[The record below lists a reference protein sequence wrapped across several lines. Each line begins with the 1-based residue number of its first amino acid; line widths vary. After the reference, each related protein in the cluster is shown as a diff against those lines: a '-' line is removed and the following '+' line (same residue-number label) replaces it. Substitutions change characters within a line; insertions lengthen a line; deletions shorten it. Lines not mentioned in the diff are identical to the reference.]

1 MERGSDMR
9 EDSFTKKI
17 FYRFFFPAVGA
28 SICLGLANLADALC
42 VGMVMGE
49 AALAAISLVTPIYMV
64 FNVLHLGMAV
74 GGSVIFAQLMG
85 GGKVKQAVNVFR
97 QMLLMALV
105 VSAALA
111 VLGEI
116 FVDPL
121 IVLLGADPAQGMVYE
136 MTRSYAVRLLAAA
149 PLFFLNMIFYY
160 FLRCDD
166 GERRASV
173 GLAVSNLLDVGLSF
187 VFVLGFK
194 MGINGAV
201 YSTIVGVG
209 AAVLIYLPHF
219 FKKANILSL
228 RLARPDFKVM
238 AQCYRTGFSSS
249 SQYIWQFLFFLVI
262 NNLLISRHGESGL
275 AVFNVVLNI
284 SYLVVGLFDGVA
296 ATIQPLAATFHGERN
311 RQAERDTLRLGLK
324 WGGALGALLLG
335 MVALGAP
342 QVGRLFGLSEEMAG
356 MGALALRMY
365 CVGGI
370 GVGTSMLL
378 SSYWQAVGKEHQTMV
393 LTFLRSFAVYLA
405 FAVPLAMGPLAYFWL
420 VYPATEGVSLA
431 IVAIWRMVV
440 NRRNRLQIVNLD
452 EAPIFHRMLQQ
463 DLQELSGLL
472 EECEEFCALQ
482 GASMQQ
488 TFFVTMAV
496 EEMSQAIFAHAQ
508 ESGRSGIYIQITLFQ
523 SEPGVF
529 DLHIRDNAMAFDP
542 FSLRTNKISEA
553 DSEELAMDSMGVLMV
568 KKKAKEFYYRHFQ
581 GFNTLL
587 VRI

>member
-1 MERGSDMR
+1 MKESA
-9 EDSFTKKI
+9 FTTKI
-17 FYRFFFPAVGA
+17 FYRFFFPAVAA
-28 SICLGLANLADALC
+28 SVCLGLANLADALC

-49 AALAAISLVTPIYMV
+49 SALAAISLVSPIYMV

-74 GGSVIFAQLMG
+74 GGSVTFAQLMG
-85 GGKVKQAVNVFR
+85 SGKVKQAVNVFR

-105 VSAALA
+105 VSVVLA
-111 VLGEI
+111 ILGEI
-116 FVDPL
+116 FVEPL
-121 IVLLGADPAQGMVYE
+121 IFLLGADPSQGEVYE

-149 PLFFLNMIFYY
+149 PLFFLNMLFYY

-173 GLAVSNLLDVGLSF
+173 GLAVANLLDVGLSF
-187 VFVLGFK
+187 VFVLGFG

-228 RLARPDFKVM
+228 KLTRPDFQVM
-238 AQCYRTGFSSS
+238 LQSYRTGFSSS
-249 SQYIWQFLFFLVI
+249 SQYIWQFVFFLII

-284 SYLVVGLFDGVA
+284 SYLAVGLFDGVA

-311 RQAERDTLRLGLK
+311 RQAERDTLRLGLR
-324 WGGALGALLLG
+324 WGAILGALLLSA
-335 MVALGAP
+335 VAFFAP
-342 QVGRLFGLSEEMAG
+342 AVARLFGLSEEMVG
-356 MGALALRMY
+356 MGTLALRWY
-365 CVGGI
+365 CVGGV
-370 GVGTSMLL
+370 GVGASVLL
-378 SSYWQAVGKEHQTMV
+378 SAYWQAVGKEHQTMV

-405 FAVPLAMGPLAYFWL
+405 FAVPLAMGPLKWFWL
-420 VYPATEGVSLA
+420 VYPATEGFSLL
-431 IVAIWRMVV
+431 IVGAWQMAV
-440 NRRNRLQIVNLD
+440 NGRKRGQITDLD
-452 EAPIFHRMLQQ
+452 DAPIFHRMLQQ
-463 DLQELSGLL
+463 DNQELSGLL
-472 EECEEFCALQ
+472 EECEEFCAMQ
-482 GASMQQ
+482 GAKMQQ

-496 EEMSQAIFAHAQ
+496 EEMSQAIFAHAR

-542 FSLRTNKISEA
+542 FSLHTNKISEA

>member
-1 MERGSDMR
+1 M
-9 EDSFTKKI
+9 
-17 FYRFFFPAVGA
+17 
-28 SICLGLANLADALC
+28 
-42 VGMVMGE
+42 
-49 AALAAISLVTPIYMV
+49 
-64 FNVLHLGMAV
+64 
-74 GGSVIFAQLMG
+74 
-85 GGKVKQAVNVFR
+85 
-97 QMLLMALV
+97 
-105 VSAALA
+105 
-111 VLGEI
+111 
-116 FVDPL
+116 
-121 IVLLGADPAQGMVYE
+121 
-136 MTRSYAVRLLAAA
+136 
-149 PLFFLNMIFYY
+149 
-160 FLRCDD
+160 
-166 GERRASV
+166 
-173 GLAVSNLLDVGLSF
+173 
-187 VFVLGFK
+187 
-194 MGINGAV
+194 
-201 YSTIVGVG
+201 
-209 AAVLIYLPHF
+209 
-219 FKKANILSL
+219 
-228 RLARPDFKVM
+228 
-238 AQCYRTGFSSS
+238 
-249 SQYIWQFLFFLVI
+249 
-262 NNLLISRHGESGL
+262 
-275 AVFNVVLNI
+275 FNVVLNI

-431 IVAIWRMVV
+431 IVAVWRMVV

>member
-356 MGALALRMY
+356 MGALALRTY

-431 IVAIWRMVV
+431 IVAVWRMVV

>member
-1 MERGSDMR
+1 MEGVSGMR

-17 FYRFFFPAVGA
+17 FYRFFFPAVAA

-49 AALAAISLVTPIYMV
+49 SALAAISLVTPIYMV

-74 GGSVIFAQLMG
+74 GGSVTFAQLMG

-97 QMLLMALV
+97 QMLLLALMVSV
-105 VSAALA
+105 VLA
-111 VLGEI
+111 VLGEV
-116 FVDPL
+116 FVEPL
-121 IVLLGADPAQGMVYE
+121 ILLLGADPSQGEVYE
-136 MTRSYAVRLLAAA
+136 MTKSYAVRLLAAA
-149 PLFFLNMIFYY
+149 PLFFLNMLFYY

-187 VFVLGFK
+187 VFVLVFK

-228 RLARPDFKVM
+228 RLAKPDFKVM
-238 AQCYRTGFSSS
+238 AKCYRTGFSSS

-262 NNLLISRHGESGL
+262 NNLLIARHGESGL

-284 SYLVVGLFDGVA
+284 SYLAVGLFDGVA

-311 RQAERDTLRLGLK
+311 RQAERDTLRLALK
-324 WGGALGALLLG
+324 WGGVLGVLLLG
-335 MVALGAP
+335 AIVIFAP
-342 QVGRLFGLSEEMAG
+342 QVARIFGLSEEMAG
-356 MGALALRMY
+356 MGALALRLY
-365 CVGGI
+365 CVGAVGA
-370 GVGTSMLL
+370 GTSILL
-378 SSYWQAVGKEHQTMV
+378 SSYWQSIGKERQTMV

-431 IVAIWRMVV
+431 AVAVWQTVM
-440 NRRNRLQIVNLD
+440 NRRRRLQIVDLD
-452 EAPIFHRMLQQ
+452 ETPIFHRMLQQ
-463 DLQELSGLL
+463 DNQELSGLL
-472 EECEEFCALQ
+472 EECEEFCAQQ
-482 GASMQQ
+482 GAKMQQ

-523 SEPGVF
+523 SEPGIF

-542 FSLRTNKISEA
+542 FSLHTNKISEA
-553 DSEELAMDSMGVLMV
+553 DSEEIAMDSMGVLMV

>member
-64 FNVLHLGMAV
+64 FNVLPLGMAV

-431 IVAIWRMVV
+431 IVAVWSMVV

-452 EAPIFHRMLQQ
+452 ETPIFHRMLQQ

>member
-1 MERGSDMR
+1 MR
-9 EDSFTKKI
+9 EGNFTRKI
-17 FYRFFFPAVGA
+17 FYRFFFPAVAA
-28 SICLGLANLADALC
+28 SVCLGLANLADSLC

-49 AALAAISLVTPIYMV
+49 SALAAISLVSPIYMV

-74 GGSVIFAQLMG
+74 GGSVTFAQLMG
-85 GGKVKQAVNVFR
+85 SGKVKQAVNVFR
-97 QMLLMALV
+97 QMLLLALM
-105 VSAALA
+105 VSVALA
-111 VLGEI
+111 ILGEL
-116 FVDPL
+116 FVEPL
-121 IVLLGADPAQGMVYE
+121 ILLLGADPSQGEVYE

-187 VFVLGFK
+187 VFVLGFG

-219 FKKANILSL
+219 FRKANILSL
-228 RLARPDFKVM
+228 RLNRPDFKVM
-238 AQCYRTGFSSS
+238 FQCYRTGFSSS
-249 SQYIWQFLFFLVI
+249 SQYIWQFLFFLII

-324 WGGALGALLLG
+324 WGGALGFVLLAA
-335 MVALGAP
+335 VALFAP
-342 QVGRLFGLSEEMAG
+342 QVARLFGLSQEMVG
-356 MGALALRMY
+356 MGALALRLY
-365 CVGGI
+365 CVGGV
-370 GVGTSMLL
+370 GVGASMLL
-378 SSYWQAVGKEHQTMV
+378 SAYWQAIGKESQTMV

-405 FAVPLAMGPLAYFWL
+405 FAVPLAMGPLAAFWL
-420 VYPATEGVSLA
+420 VYPATEGLSLA
-431 IVAIWRMVV
+431 IVGVWQMVT
-440 NRRNRLQIVNLD
+440 NGRKRRQFADLE
-452 EAPIFHRMLQQ
+452 EAPIFHCMLQQ
-463 DLQELSGLL
+463 DNQELSGLL
-472 EECEEFCALQ
+472 EECEEFCAMQ
-482 GASMQQ
+482 GAKMQQ

-496 EEMSQAIFAHAQ
+496 EEMSQAIFAHAR

-523 SEPGVF
+523 SEPGIF

-542 FSLRTNKISEA
+542 FSLHTNKISEA
-553 DSEELAMDSMGVLMV
+553 DSEEMAMDSMGVLMV
-568 KKKAKEFYYRHFQ
+568 KEKAKEFYYRHFQ

>member
-1 MERGSDMR
+1 MR
-9 EDSFTKKI
+9 EGNFTRKI
-17 FYRFFFPAVGA
+17 FYRFFFPAVAA
-28 SICLGLANLADALC
+28 SVCLGLANLADSLC

-49 AALAAISLVTPIYMV
+49 SALAAISLVSPIYMV

-74 GGSVIFAQLMG
+74 GGSVTFAQLMG
-85 GGKVKQAVNVFR
+85 SGKVKQAVNVFR
-97 QMLLMALV
+97 QMLLLALM
-105 VSAALA
+105 VSVALA
-111 VLGEI
+111 ILGEL
-116 FVDPL
+116 FVEPL
-121 IVLLGADPAQGMVYE
+121 ILLLGADPSQGEVYE

-187 VFVLGFK
+187 VFVLGFG

-219 FKKANILSL
+219 FRKANILSL
-228 RLARPDFKVM
+228 RLNRPDFKVM
-238 AQCYRTGFSSS
+238 FQCYRTGFSSS
-249 SQYIWQFLFFLVI
+249 SQYIWQFLFFLII

-324 WGGALGALLLG
+324 WGGALGFVLLAA
-335 MVALGAP
+335 VALFAP
-342 QVGRLFGLSEEMAG
+342 QVARLFGLSQEMVG
-356 MGALALRMY
+356 MGALALRLY
-365 CVGGI
+365 CVGGV
-370 GVGTSMLL
+370 GVGASMLL
-378 SSYWQAVGKEHQTMV
+378 SAYWQAIGKESQTMV

-405 FAVPLAMGPLAYFWL
+405 FAVPLAMGPLASFWL
-420 VYPATEGVSLA
+420 VYPATEGLSLA
-431 IVAIWRMVV
+431 IVGVWQMVT
-440 NRRNRLQIVNLD
+440 NGRKRRQFADLE

-463 DLQELSGLL
+463 DNQELSGLL
-472 EECEEFCALQ
+472 EECEEFCAMQ
-482 GASMQQ
+482 GAKMQQ

-496 EEMSQAIFAHAQ
+496 EEMSQAIFAHAR

-523 SEPGVF
+523 SEPGIF

-542 FSLRTNKISEA
+542 FSLHTNKISEA
-553 DSEELAMDSMGVLMV
+553 DSEEMAMDSMGVLMV
-568 KKKAKEFYYRHFQ
+568 KEKAKEFYYRHFQ

>member
-1 MERGSDMR
+1 MR
-9 EDSFTKKI
+9 EGNFTRKI
-17 FYRFFFPAVGA
+17 FYRFFFPAVAA
-28 SICLGLANLADALC
+28 SVCLGLANLADSLC

-49 AALAAISLVTPIYMV
+49 SALAAISLVSPIYMV

-74 GGSVIFAQLMG
+74 GGSVTFAQLMG
-85 GGKVKQAVNVFR
+85 SGKVKQAVNVFR
-97 QMLLMALV
+97 QMLLLALM
-105 VSAALA
+105 VSVALA
-111 VLGEI
+111 ILGEL
-116 FVDPL
+116 FVEPL
-121 IVLLGADPAQGMVYE
+121 ILLLGADPGQGEVYE
-136 MTRSYAVRLLAAA
+136 MTKSYAVRLLAAA

-166 GERRASV
+166 GECRASV

-187 VFVLGFK
+187 VFVLGFG

-219 FKKANILSL
+219 FRKANILSL
-228 RLARPDFKVM
+228 RLNRPDFKVM
-238 AQCYRTGFSSS
+238 FQCYRTGFSSS
-249 SQYIWQFLFFLVI
+249 SQYIWQFLFFLII

-324 WGGALGALLLG
+324 WGGALGFVLLAA
-335 MVALGAP
+335 VALFAP
-342 QVGRLFGLSEEMAG
+342 QVARLFGLSQEMVG
-356 MGALALRMY
+356 MGALALRLY
-365 CVGGI
+365 CVGGV
-370 GVGTSMLL
+370 GVGASMLL
-378 SSYWQAVGKEHQTMV
+378 SAYWQAIGKESQTMV

-405 FAVPLAMGPLAYFWL
+405 FAVPLAMGPLTFFWL
-420 VYPATEGVSLA
+420 VYPATEGLSLA
-431 IVAIWRMVV
+431 IVGVWQMVA
-440 NRRNRLQIVNLD
+440 NGRKRRQFADLE

-463 DLQELSGLL
+463 DNQELSGLL
-472 EECEEFCALQ
+472 EECEEFCAMQ
-482 GASMQQ
+482 GAKMQQ

-496 EEMSQAIFAHAQ
+496 EEMSQAIFAHAR

-542 FSLRTNKISEA
+542 FSLHTNKISEA
-553 DSEELAMDSMGVLMV
+553 DSEEMAMDSMGVLMV
-568 KKKAKEFYYRHFQ
+568 KEKAKEFYYRHFQ

>member
-219 FKKANILSL
+219 FKKTNILSL

-405 FAVPLAMGPLAYFWL
+405 FAVPLAMGSLAYFWL

-431 IVAIWRMVV
+431 IVAVWRMVV

>member
-1 MERGSDMR
+1 MR
-9 EDSFTKKI
+9 EDRFTQKI
-17 FYRFFFPAVGA
+17 FYRFFFPAVAA
-28 SICLGLANLADALC
+28 SVCLGLANLADALC

-49 AALAAISLVTPIYMV
+49 SALAAISLVSPIYMV

-85 GGKVKQAVNVFR
+85 SGKVKQAVNVFR
-97 QMLLMALV
+97 QMLLLALM
-105 VSAALA
+105 VSVALA
-111 VLGEI
+111 ILGEL
-116 FVDPL
+116 FVEPL
-121 IVLLGADPAQGMVYE
+121 ILLLGADPSQGEVYE

-187 VFVLGFK
+187 VFVLGFG

-219 FKKANILSL
+219 FRKANILSL
-228 RLARPDFKVM
+228 RLNRPDFKVM
-238 AQCYRTGFSSS
+238 FQCYRTGFSSS
-249 SQYIWQFLFFLVI
+249 SQYIWQFLFFLII

-324 WGGALGALLLG
+324 WGGALGFVLLAA
-335 MVALGAP
+335 VALFAP
-342 QVGRLFGLSEEMAG
+342 QVARLFGLSQEMVG
-356 MGALALRMY
+356 MGALALRLY
-365 CVGGI
+365 CVGGV
-370 GVGTSMLL
+370 GVGVSMLL
-378 SSYWQAVGKEHQTMV
+378 SAYWQAVGKESQTMV

-405 FAVPLAMGPLAYFWL
+405 FAVPLAMGPLTSFWL
-420 VYPATEGVSLA
+420 VYPATEGLSLA
-431 IVAIWRMVV
+431 IVGVWQMVA
-440 NRRNRLQIVNLD
+440 NGRKRRQFSNLE

-463 DLQELSGLL
+463 DNQELSGLL
-472 EECEEFCALQ
+472 EECEKFCAMQ
-482 GASMQQ
+482 GAKMQQ

-553 DSEELAMDSMGVLMV
+553 DSEEMAMDSMGVLMV

>member
-1 MERGSDMR
+1 MKESA
-9 EDSFTKKI
+9 FTTKI
-17 FYRFFFPAVGA
+17 FYRFFFPAVAA
-28 SICLGLANLADALC
+28 SVCLGLANLADALC

-49 AALAAISLVTPIYMV
+49 SALAAISLVSPIYMV

-74 GGSVIFAQLMG
+74 GGSVTFAQLMG
-85 GGKVKQAVNVFR
+85 SGKVKQAVDVFR
-97 QMLLMALV
+97 QMLLL
-105 VSAALA
+105 ALA
-111 VLGEI
+111 VSIALAILGEV
-116 FVDPL
+116 FVEPL
-121 IVLLGADPAQGMVYE
+121 LLLLGADPSQGEVYV
-136 MTRSYAVRLLAAA
+136 MTKSYAVRLLAAA
-149 PLFFLNMIFYY
+149 PLFFLNMLFYY

-166 GERRASV
+166 GERRASI

-187 VFVLGFK
+187 VFVLGFG

-219 FKKANILSL
+219 FEKANILSL
-228 RLARPDFKVM
+228 GLPRPNFSVM
-238 AQCYRTGFSSS
+238 FQCYRTGFSSS

-311 RQAERDTLRLGLK
+311 RQAEQDTLRLALK
-324 WGGALGALLLG
+324 WGGTLGLLLLAA
-335 MVALGAP
+335 VALFAP
-342 QVGRLFGLSEEMAG
+342 QVSRLFGLSPDMVG

-370 GVGTSMLL
+370 GVGASMLL
-378 SSYWQAVGKEHQTMV
+378 SAYWQSIGKEHQTMV
-393 LTFLRSFAVYLA
+393 LTFLRSFAVYLI
-405 FAVPLAMGPLAYFWL
+405 FAVPLSMGSLTYFWL
-420 VYPATEGVSLA
+420 VYPATEYVSLLLVGVWQQ
-431 IVAIWRMVV
+431 VAHQ
-440 NRRNRLQIVNLD
+440 NLQMASLD
-452 EAPIFHRMLQQ
+452 ESPIFHRMLQQ
-463 DLQELSGLL
+463 DTKELSGLL
-472 EECEEFCALQ
+472 EECEEFCSLQ

-488 TFFVTMAV
+488 TFFVTMAL
-496 EEMSQAIFAHAQ
+496 EEMSQAIFTHAQ
-508 ESGRSGIYIQITLFQ
+508 ESARSDIYIQITLFQ

-542 FSLRTNKISEA
+542 FSLRTHRITETDN
-553 DSEELAMDSMGVLMV
+553 EEVAMDSMGVLMV

>member
-1 MERGSDMR
+1 MR
-9 EDSFTKKI
+9 EGNFTRKI
-17 FYRFFFPAVGA
+17 FYRFFFPAVAA
-28 SICLGLANLADALC
+28 SVCLGLANLADSLC

-49 AALAAISLVTPIYMV
+49 SALAAISLVSPIYMV

-74 GGSVIFAQLMG
+74 GGSVTFAQLMG
-85 GGKVKQAVNVFR
+85 SGKVKQAVNVFR
-97 QMLLMALV
+97 QMLLLALM
-105 VSAALA
+105 VSVALA
-111 VLGEI
+111 ILGEL
-116 FVDPL
+116 FVEPL
-121 IVLLGADPAQGMVYE
+121 ILLLGADPGQGEVYE
-136 MTRSYAVRLLAAA
+136 MTKSYAVRLLAAA

-166 GERRASV
+166 GECRASV

-187 VFVLGFK
+187 VFVLGFG

-219 FKKANILSL
+219 FRKANILSL
-228 RLARPDFKVM
+228 RLNRPDFKVM
-238 AQCYRTGFSSS
+238 FQCYRTGFSSS
-249 SQYIWQFLFFLVI
+249 SQYIWQFLFFLII

-324 WGGALGALLLG
+324 WGGALGFVLLAA
-335 MVALGAP
+335 VALFAP
-342 QVGRLFGLSEEMAG
+342 QVARLFGLSQEMVG
-356 MGALALRMY
+356 MGALALRLY
-365 CVGGI
+365 CVGGV
-370 GVGTSMLL
+370 GVGASMLL
-378 SSYWQAVGKEHQTMV
+378 SAYWQAIGKESQTMV

-405 FAVPLAMGPLAYFWL
+405 FAVPLAMGPLAAFWL
-420 VYPATEGVSLA
+420 VYPATEGLSLA
-431 IVAIWRMVV
+431 IVGVWQMVV
-440 NRRNRLQIVNLD
+440 NGRKRRQFADLE

-463 DLQELSGLL
+463 DNQELSGLL
-472 EECEEFCALQ
+472 EECEEFCAMQ
-482 GASMQQ
+482 GAKMQQ

-496 EEMSQAIFAHAQ
+496 EEMSQAIFAHAR

-523 SEPGVF
+523 SEPGIF

-542 FSLRTNKISEA
+542 FSLHTNKISEA
-553 DSEELAMDSMGVLMV
+553 DSEEMAMDSMGVLMV
-568 KKKAKEFYYRHFQ
+568 KEKAKEFYYRHFQ

>member
-1 MERGSDMR
+1 MR
-9 EDSFTKKI
+9 ESAFTTKI
-17 FYRFFFPAVGA
+17 FYRFFFPAVAA
-28 SICLGLANLADALC
+28 SVCLGLANLADALC

-49 AALAAISLVTPIYMV
+49 SALAAISLVSPIYMV

-74 GGSVIFAQLMG
+74 GGSVTFAQLMG
-85 GGKVKQAVNVFR
+85 SGKVKQAVDVFR
-97 QMLLMALV
+97 QMLLL
-105 VSAALA
+105 ALA
-111 VLGEI
+111 VSIALAILGEV
-116 FVDPL
+116 FVEPL
-121 IVLLGADPAQGMVYE
+121 LLLLGADPSQGEVYV
-136 MTRSYAVRLLAAA
+136 MTKSYAVRLLAAA
-149 PLFFLNMIFYY
+149 PLFFLNMLFYY

-187 VFVLGFK
+187 VFVLGFG

-219 FKKANILSL
+219 FQKANILSL
-228 RLARPDFKVM
+228 GLNRPNFSVM
-238 AQCYRTGFSSS
+238 FQCYRTGFSTS

-311 RQAERDTLRLGLK
+311 RQAERDTLHLALK
-324 WGGALGALLLG
+324 WGGTLGMLLLAA
-335 MVALGAP
+335 VALFAP
-342 QVGRLFGLSEEMAG
+342 QISRLFGLSEDMVG
-356 MGALALRMY
+356 MGTLALRLY

-370 GVGTSMLL
+370 GAGGSILL
-378 SSYWQAVGKEHQTMV
+378 SAYWQSIGKASQTMV

-405 FAVPLAMGPLAYFWL
+405 FAVPLAMGPLPYFWL
-420 VYPATEGVSLA
+420 VYPATEYLSLVLVGVWQWIA
-431 IVAIWRMVV
+431 DKG
-440 NRRNRLQIVNLD
+440 LQMSSLD
-452 EAPIFHRMLQQ
+452 ETPIFHRMLQQ
-463 DLQELSGLL
+463 DTKELSGLL
-472 EECEEFCALQ
+472 EECEEFCAMQ

-488 TFFVTMAV
+488 TFFVTMAL
-496 EEMSQAIFAHAQ
+496 EEMSQAIFTHAQ
-508 ESGRSGIYIQITLFQ
+508 ESARSDIYIQITLFQ

-542 FSLRTNKISEA
+542 FSLRTHRITETDN
-553 DSEELAMDSMGVLMV
+553 EEVAMDSMGVLMV

>member
-1 MERGSDMR
+1 MR
-9 EDSFTKKI
+9 ESAFTTKI
-17 FYRFFFPAVGA
+17 FYRFFFPAVAA
-28 SICLGLANLADALC
+28 SVCLGLANLADALC

-49 AALAAISLVTPIYMV
+49 SALAAISLVSPIYMV

-74 GGSVIFAQLMG
+74 GGSVTFAQLMG
-85 GGKVKQAVNVFR
+85 SGKVKQAVDVFR
-97 QMLLMALV
+97 QMLLL
-105 VSAALA
+105 ALA
-111 VLGEI
+111 VSIALAILGEV
-116 FVDPL
+116 FVEPL
-121 IVLLGADPAQGMVYE
+121 LLLLGADPSQGEVYV
-136 MTRSYAVRLLAAA
+136 MTKSYAVRLLAAA
-149 PLFFLNMIFYY
+149 PLFFLNMLFYY

-187 VFVLGFK
+187 VFVLGFG

-219 FKKANILSL
+219 FQKANILSL
-228 RLARPDFKVM
+228 GLNRPNFSVM
-238 AQCYRTGFSSS
+238 FQCYRTGFSTS

-296 ATIQPLAATFHGERN
+296 TTIQPLAATFHGERN
-311 RQAERDTLRLGLK
+311 RQAERDTLHLALK
-324 WGGALGALLLG
+324 WGGTLGLLLLAAI
-335 MVALGAP
+335 ALFAP
-342 QVGRLFGLSEEMAG
+342 QISRLFGLSEDMVG
-356 MGALALRMY
+356 MGTLALRLY

-370 GVGTSMLL
+370 GAGGSILL
-378 SSYWQAVGKEHQTMV
+378 SAYWQSIGKASQTMV

-405 FAVPLAMGPLAYFWL
+405 FAVPLAMGPLPYFWL
-420 VYPATEGVSLA
+420 VYPATEYLSLVLVGVWQWIA
-431 IVAIWRMVV
+431 DKG
-440 NRRNRLQIVNLD
+440 LQMSSLD
-452 EAPIFHRMLQQ
+452 ETPIFHRMLQQ
-463 DLQELSGLL
+463 DTKELSGLL
-472 EECEEFCALQ
+472 EECEKFCAMQ

-488 TFFVTMAV
+488 TFFVTMAL
-496 EEMSQAIFAHAQ
+496 EEMSQAIFTHAQ
-508 ESGRSGIYIQITLFQ
+508 ESARSDIYIQITLFQ

-542 FSLRTNKISEA
+542 FSLRTHRITETDN
-553 DSEELAMDSMGVLMV
+553 EEVAMDSMGVLMV

>member
-1 MERGSDMR
+1 MR

-405 FAVPLAMGPLAYFWL
+405 FAVPLAMGSLAYFWL

-431 IVAIWRMVV
+431 IVAVWRMVV

>member
-1 MERGSDMR
+1 MR
-9 EDSFTKKI
+9 ESAFTTKI
-17 FYRFFFPAVGA
+17 FYRFFFPAVAA
-28 SICLGLANLADALC
+28 SVCLGLANLADALC

-49 AALAAISLVTPIYMV
+49 SALAAISLVSPIYMV

-74 GGSVIFAQLMG
+74 GGSVTFAQLMG
-85 GGKVKQAVNVFR
+85 SGKVKQAVDVFR
-97 QMLLMALV
+97 QMLLL
-105 VSAALA
+105 ALA
-111 VLGEI
+111 VSIALAILGEV
-116 FVDPL
+116 FVEPL
-121 IVLLGADPAQGMVYE
+121 LLLLGADPSQGEVYV
-136 MTRSYAVRLLAAA
+136 MTKSYAVRLLAAA
-149 PLFFLNMIFYY
+149 PLFFLNMLFYY

-187 VFVLGFK
+187 VFVLGFG

-219 FKKANILSL
+219 FQKANILSL
-228 RLARPDFKVM
+228 GLNRPNFSVM
-238 AQCYRTGFSSS
+238 FQCYRTGFSTS

-311 RQAERDTLRLGLK
+311 RQAERDTLHLALK
-324 WGGALGALLLG
+324 WGGTLGLLLLAA
-335 MVALGAP
+335 VALFAP
-342 QVGRLFGLSEEMAG
+342 QISRLFGLSEDMVG
-356 MGALALRMY
+356 MGTLALRLY

-370 GVGTSMLL
+370 GAGGSILL
-378 SSYWQAVGKEHQTMV
+378 SAYWQSIGKASQTMV

-405 FAVPLAMGPLAYFWL
+405 FAVPLAMGPLPYFWL
-420 VYPATEGVSLA
+420 VYPATEYLSLVLVGVWQWIA
-431 IVAIWRMVV
+431 DKG
-440 NRRNRLQIVNLD
+440 LQMSSLD
-452 EAPIFHRMLQQ
+452 ETPIFHRMLQQ
-463 DLQELSGLL
+463 DTKELSGLL
-472 EECEEFCALQ
+472 EECEEFCAMQ

-488 TFFVTMAV
+488 TFFVTMAL
-496 EEMSQAIFAHAQ
+496 EEMSQAIFTHAQ
-508 ESGRSGIYIQITLFQ
+508 ESARSDIYIQITLFQ

-542 FSLRTNKISEA
+542 FSLRTHRITETDN
-553 DSEELAMDSMGVLMV
+553 EEVAMDSMGVLMV

>member
-1 MERGSDMR
+1 MR

-431 IVAIWRMVV
+431 IVAVWRMVV

>member
-568 KKKAKEFYYRHFQ
+568 KKKAKQFYYRHFQ

>member
-1 MERGSDMR
+1 MEGVSGMR
-9 EDSFTKKI
+9 EDSFTRKI
-17 FYRFFFPAVGA
+17 FYRFFFPAVAA

-49 AALAAISLVTPIYMV
+49 SALAAISLVTPIYMV

-85 GGKVKQAVNVFR
+85 SGKVKQAVNVFR
-97 QMLLMALV
+97 QMLLLALM
-105 VSAALA
+105 VSVALA
-111 VLGEI
+111 VLGEV
-116 FVDPL
+116 FVEPL
-121 IVLLGADPAQGMVYE
+121 ILLLGADPSQGEVYE

-149 PLFFLNMIFYY
+149 PLFFLNMLFYY

-187 VFVLGFK
+187 VFVLVFK

-219 FKKANILSL
+219 FKKTNILSL
-228 RLARPDFKVM
+228 RLTKPDFRVM

-262 NNLLISRHGESGL
+262 NNLLIARHGESGL

-284 SYLVVGLFDGVA
+284 SYLAVGLFDGVA

-311 RQAERDTLRLGLK
+311 RQAERDTLRLALK
-324 WGGALGALLLG
+324 WGGALGVLLLG
-335 MVALGAP
+335 AIAVFASQVA
-342 QVGRLFGLSEEMAG
+342 RIFGLSETMVG
-356 MGALALRMY
+356 MGALALRLY
-365 CVGGI
+365 CVGA
-370 GVGTSMLL
+370 VGAGASILL
-378 SSYWQAVGKEHQTMV
+378 SAYWQSIGKERQTMV

-405 FAVPLAMGPLAYFWL
+405 FAVPLAMGPLTYFWL

-431 IVAIWRMVV
+431 IAGVWQAVLKRK
-440 NRRNRLQIVNLD
+440 RRLQIVDLD
-452 EAPIFHRMLQQ
+452 ETPIFHRMLQQ
-463 DLQELSGLL
+463 DNQELSGLL
-472 EECEEFCALQ
+472 EECEEFCAQQ
-482 GASMQQ
+482 GANMQQ

-542 FSLRTNKISEA
+542 FSLHTNKISEA
-553 DSEELAMDSMGVLMV
+553 DSEEIAMDSMGVLMV

>member
-431 IVAIWRMVV
+431 IVAVWRMVV

-472 EECEEFCALQ
+472 EECEEFCTLQ

>member
-1 MERGSDMR
+1 MR
-9 EDSFTKKI
+9 EGNFTRKI
-17 FYRFFFPAVGA
+17 FYRFFFPAVAA
-28 SICLGLANLADALC
+28 SVCLGLANLADSLC

-49 AALAAISLVTPIYMV
+49 SALAAISLVSPIYMV

-74 GGSVIFAQLMG
+74 GGSVTFAQLMG
-85 GGKVKQAVNVFR
+85 SGKVKQAVNVFR
-97 QMLLMALV
+97 QMLLLALM
-105 VSAALA
+105 VSVALA
-111 VLGEI
+111 ILGEL
-116 FVDPL
+116 FVEPL
-121 IVLLGADPAQGMVYE
+121 ILLLGADPSQGEVYE

-187 VFVLGFK
+187 VFVLGFG

-219 FKKANILSL
+219 FRKANILSL
-228 RLARPDFKVM
+228 RLNRPDFKVM
-238 AQCYRTGFSSS
+238 FQCYRTGFSSS
-249 SQYIWQFLFFLVI
+249 SQYIWQFLFFLII

-324 WGGALGALLLG
+324 WGGALGFVLLAA
-335 MVALGAP
+335 VALFAP
-342 QVGRLFGLSEEMAG
+342 QVARLFGLSQEMVG
-356 MGALALRMY
+356 MGALALRLY
-365 CVGGI
+365 CVGGV
-370 GVGTSMLL
+370 GVGASMLL
-378 SSYWQAVGKEHQTMV
+378 SAYWQAIGKESQTMV

-405 FAVPLAMGPLAYFWL
+405 FAVPLAMGPLAAFWL
-420 VYPATEGVSLA
+420 VYPATEGLSLA
-431 IVAIWRMVV
+431 IVGVWQMVT
-440 NRRNRLQIVNLD
+440 NGRKRRQFADLE

-463 DLQELSGLL
+463 DNQELSGLL
-472 EECEEFCALQ
+472 EECEEFCAMQ
-482 GASMQQ
+482 GAKMQQ

-496 EEMSQAIFAHAQ
+496 EEMSQAIFAHAR

-523 SEPGVF
+523 SEPGIF

-542 FSLRTNKISEA
+542 FSLHTNKISEA
-553 DSEELAMDSMGVLMV
+553 DSEEMAMDSMGVLMV
-568 KKKAKEFYYRHFQ
+568 KEKAKEFYYRHFQ